1 MVTFL
6 ALAAAVL
13 AGTGDFFGGKATKKT
28 NVVSVLAISHFLG
41 LIIILIL
48 APLMA
53 DEFTSKDFFLGVLAS
68 SFGLCGL
75 TLLYRGLAKG
85 PMAIVAPITAVA
97 CATLPVIWGLLSGE
111 KLSELQIVGVFVGLL
126 AIFLVSW
133 TPGERKAIKGSLV
146 LEALVAGLSF
156 GAFFIVID
164 GTSETTAPWPVV
176 GSRVFSVLV
185 IFLFVIIGR
194 KNIKP
199 EKNSTPFIVGAGFFD
214 TLANVVLLAALNK
227 GLLSLVSVLASFYPA
242 VTVLLARFFLKEM
255 MLKNQIIG
263 LALGLTS
270 IALLATS

>member
-13 AGTGDFFGGKATKKT
+13 AGTGDFFGGRATKKT
-28 NVVSVLAISHFLG
+28 NIISVLAISHFLG
-41 LIIILIL
+41 LLIILLI

-53 DEFTSKDFFLGVLAS
+53 EEFKTGDFFLGVLAS
-68 SFGLCGL
+68 SFGLLGL
-75 TLLYRGLAKG
+75 SLLYRGLAKG

-97 CATLPVIWGLLSGE
+97 CATLPVIWGLFSGE
-111 KLSELQIVGVFVGLL
+111 KLSTQQIVGVFVGLF

-133 TPGERKAIKGSLV
+133 TPGGQAGIKGMLV
-146 LEALVAGLSF
+146 LEALIAGLAF

-176 GSRVFSVLV
+176 GSRVFSVIA

-199 EKNSTPFIVGAGFFD
+199 RKKSTPYIIGAGFFD
-214 TLANVVLLAALNK
+214 TLANVVLLAALNR
-227 GLLSLVSVLASFYPA
+227 GMLSLVSVLASFYPA
-242 VTVLLARFFLKEM
+242 VTVLLARLFLKEM
-255 MLKNQIIG
+255 MLKSQIVG

-270 IALLATS
+270 IALLAVS

>member
-6 ALAAAVL
+6 ALAAAAL

-28 NVVSVLAISHFLG
+28 NIISVLAISHLLG
-41 LIIILIL
+41 LFVILII

-53 DEFTSKDFFLGVLAS
+53 DEFKSSDFFLGVLAS

-75 TLLYRGLAKG
+75 ALLYRGLARG

-97 CATLPVIWGLLSGE
+97 CATLPVIWGVLSGE
-111 KLSELQIVGVFVGLL
+111 KLSTTQLIGILIGII

-133 TPGERKAIKGSLV
+133 IPGQSKPIKSSLIV
-146 LEALVAGLSF
+146 EAVIAGLGF

-176 GSRVFSVLV
+176 GSRVFSVLA
-185 IFLFVIIGR
+185 IFLFVLIAK

-199 EKNSTPFIVGAGFFD
+199 AENSISLIIGAGVFD
-214 TLANVVLLAALNK
+214 TFANIVLLAALNK
-227 GLLSLVSVLASFYPA
+227 GFLSLVSVLASFYPA
-242 VTVLLARFFLKEM
+242 VTVLLARIFLKELM
-255 MLKNQIIG
+255 VKSQVFG

-270 IALLATS
+270 IALLAAS

>member
-13 AGTGDFFGGKATKKT
+13 AGAGDFFGGKATKKT
-28 NVVSVLAISHFLG
+28 NVVSVMAISHFLG

-194 KNIKP
+194 RNIKP

-263 LALGLTS
+263 LAFGLTS

>member
-28 NVVSVLAISHFLG
+28 NVVSVMAISHFLG

-255 MLKNQIIG
+255 MLKNQVIG

>member
-1 MVTFL
+1 
-6 ALAAAVL
+6 
-13 AGTGDFFGGKATKKT
+13 
-28 NVVSVLAISHFLG
+28 
-41 LIIILIL
+41 
-48 APLMA
+48 
-53 DEFTSKDFFLGVLAS
+53 
-68 SFGLCGL
+68 
-75 TLLYRGLAKG
+75 
-85 PMAIVAPITAVA
+85 MAIVAPITAVA

>member
-28 NVVSVLAISHFLG
+28 NVVSVMAISHFLG

-194 KNIKP
+194 RNIKP

-263 LALGLTS
+263 LAFGLTS

>member
-13 AGTGDFFGGKATKKT
+13 AGTGDFFGGRATKKT
-28 NVVSVLAISHFLG
+28 NIISVLAISHFLG
-41 LIIILIL
+41 LLIILLI

-53 DEFTSKDFFLGVLAS
+53 EEFKTGDFFLGVLAS
-68 SFGLCGL
+68 SFGLLGL
-75 TLLYRGLAKG
+75 SLLYRGLAKG

-97 CATLPVIWGLLSGE
+97 CATLPVIWGLFSGE
-111 KLSELQIVGVFVGLL
+111 KLSAQQIIGVFVGLF

-133 TPGERKAIKGSLV
+133 TPGGQAGIKGMLV
-146 LEALVAGLSF
+146 LEALIAGLAF

-176 GSRVFSVLV
+176 GSRVFSVIA
-185 IFLFVIIGR
+185 IFLFVMIGR

-199 EKNSTPFIVGAGFFD
+199 GKKSTPYIIGAGFFD
-214 TLANVVLLAALNK
+214 TLANVVLLAALNR
-227 GLLSLVSVLASFYPA
+227 GMLSLVSVLASFYPA
-242 VTVLLARFFLKEM
+242 VTVLLARLFLKEM
-255 MLKNQIIG
+255 MLKSQIVG

-270 IALLATS
+270 IALLAVS

>member
-28 NVVSVLAISHFLG
+28 NVVSVMAISHFLG

-133 TPGERKAIKGSLV
+133 TPGERKGIKGSLV

>member
-13 AGTGDFFGGKATKKT
+13 AGTGDFFGGRATKKT
-28 NVVSVLAISHFLG
+28 NIISVLAISHFLG
-41 LIIILIL
+41 LLIILLI

-53 DEFTSKDFFLGVLAS
+53 EEFKTGDFFLGVLAS
-68 SFGLCGL
+68 SFGLLGL
-75 TLLYRGLAKG
+75 SLLYRGLAKG

-111 KLSELQIVGVFVGLL
+111 KLSTQQIVGVFVGLF

-133 TPGERKAIKGSLV
+133 TPSGQAGIKGMLV
-146 LEALVAGLSF
+146 LEALIAGLAF

-176 GSRVFSVLV
+176 GSRVFSVIA
-185 IFLFVIIGR
+185 IFLFVMIGR

-199 EKNSTPFIVGAGFFD
+199 EEKSTPYIIGAGFFD
-214 TLANVVLLAALNK
+214 TLANVVLLAALNR
-227 GLLSLVSVLASFYPA
+227 GMLSLVSVLASFYPA
-242 VTVLLARFFLKEM
+242 VTVLLARLFLKEM
-255 MLKNQIIG
+255 MLKSQIVG

-270 IALLATS
+270 IALLAVS

>member
-13 AGTGDFFGGKATKKT
+13 AGTGDFFGGRATKKT
-28 NVVSVLAISHFLG
+28 NIISVLAISHFLG
-41 LIIILIL
+41 LLIILLI

-53 DEFTSKDFFLGVLAS
+53 EEFKTSDFFLGVLAS
-68 SFGLCGL
+68 SFGLLGL
-75 TLLYRGLAKG
+75 ALLYRGLAKG

-111 KLSELQIVGVFVGLL
+111 KLSTQQTVGVFIGLL

-133 TPGERKAIKGSLV
+133 TPGKRAAIKGSLI
-146 LEALVAGLSF
+146 LEALIAGLAF

-176 GSRVFSVLV
+176 GSRVFSVV
-185 IFLFVIIGR
+185 AIFLFVIIGR
-194 KNIKP
+194 KKIKP
-199 EKNSTPFIVGAGFFD
+199 ERNSTPYIIGAGFFD

-255 MLKNQIIG
+255 MLKSQIIG
-263 LALGLTS
+263 LLLGLIS
-270 IALLATS
+270 IALLAVS

>member
-97 CATLPVIWGLLSGE
+97 CAALPVIWGLLSGE
-111 KLSELQIVGVFVGLL
+111 KLSAVQIAGVFVGLL

-194 KNIKP
+194 RNIKP

>member
-28 NVVSVLAISHFLG
+28 NVVSVMAISHFLG

-263 LALGLTS
+263 LAFGLTS

>member
-28 NVVSVLAISHFLG
+28 NVVSVMAISHFLG

-194 KNIKP
+194 RNIKP

>member
-28 NVVSVLAISHFLG
+28 NVVSVMAISHFLG

-194 KNIKP
+194 RNIKP

-255 MLKNQIIG
+255 MLKNQVIG

>member
-6 ALAAAVL
+6 ALVAAVL

-28 NVVSVLAISHFLG
+28 NVVSVMAISHFLG

-263 LALGLTS
+263 LAFGLTS